1 MAPTLYRLD
10 YSLSSFIVH
19 EEVIPL
25 LKDFFLDSPLQNPSV
40 QQLLPSPA
48 SVMTF

>member
-1 MAPTLYRLD
+1 MAHTLYRLD

-19 EEVIPL
+19 EVVAL
-25 LKDFFLDSPLQNPSV
+25 LKDFSLDSPLQNPSV
-40 QQLLPSPA
+40 QQLLPSPP